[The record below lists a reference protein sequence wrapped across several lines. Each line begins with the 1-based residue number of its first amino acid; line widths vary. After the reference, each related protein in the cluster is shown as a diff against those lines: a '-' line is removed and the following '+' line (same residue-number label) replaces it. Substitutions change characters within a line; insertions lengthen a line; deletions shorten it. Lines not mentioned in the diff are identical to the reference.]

1 MSDNK
6 NKQIM
11 TGRCRRTEAV
21 EAVNRSINVPLR
33 APAVISFLL
42 AARNLK
48 WPDKMLVQSKA
59 AAVWLPF
66 FPDSNSK
73 NTVSI
78 KLTLLLVT
86 RVKLVFFHIFYSSF
100 L

>member
-11 TGRCRRTEAV
+11 TGRCRRTELV

-42 AARNLK
+42 AARNYNLK

-59 AAVWLPF
+59 AAV
-66 FPDSNSK
+66 
-73 NTVSI
+73 
-78 KLTLLLVT
+78 
-86 RVKLVFFHIFYSSF
+86 
-100 L
+100 